1 MWMVRL
7 VAPNFSSTL
16 VGPFIL
22 RTVQR
27 PIQGPIQGGLNF
39 HLDELL
45 VELTA
50 LLELCRSTTVIEEL
64 LPFS

>member
-16 VGPFIL
+16 LGPFIL
-22 RTVQR
+22 RTV
-27 PIQGPIQGGLNF
+27 QGPIQGGLNF

-50 LLELCRSTTVIEEL
+50 PLELWRSTTVIEEL